1 MFDYTIDQTNNDDWI
16 FPVETQPIYD
26 ALGDPIDGHQAV
38 VRMDNREVLGV
49 HGSRYTI
56 VNNTDVVS
64 SIMDAMQ
71 TANLSKDVSVSI
83 RGIEGGRKMR
93 GEILF
98 NDLTIE
104 PEVGDYVKFRIS
116 FFNSYDGSWAFSQAA
131 DGLRLWCMNGCT
143 HSISTART
151 RFKHTQSID
160 VQASAAKI
168 KTGFATF
175 INQREVWQ
183 SWMTTTVAQS
193 TVEMFFKNTLAKAFT
208 RQTTVTKT
216 NEKQLENLLKIWDDE
231 KRQLG
236 SNKWALYNCLTYWAT
251 HTSDLKNPE
260 VARRN
265 REDAIAKAMNH
276 NIWHSLEDRSFV

>member
-1 MFDYTIDQTNNDDWI
+1 MFDSVNDDWV
-16 FPVETQPIYD
+16 FPVDTQEIYD
-26 ALGDPIDGHQAV
+26 SRGEPIQGHKAV
-38 VRMDNREVLGV
+38 VRMDTNEVLGV
-49 HGSRYTI
+49 HGSRYTV
-56 VNNTDVVS
+56 VNNSNVVS
-64 SIMDAMQ
+64 SIVDAMQ
-71 TANLSKDVSVSI
+71 TANLSKDVTMEVRS
-83 RGIEGGRKMR
+83 IEGGRKMR

-193 TVEMFFKNTLAKAFT
+193 TVELFFKNTLAKAFT